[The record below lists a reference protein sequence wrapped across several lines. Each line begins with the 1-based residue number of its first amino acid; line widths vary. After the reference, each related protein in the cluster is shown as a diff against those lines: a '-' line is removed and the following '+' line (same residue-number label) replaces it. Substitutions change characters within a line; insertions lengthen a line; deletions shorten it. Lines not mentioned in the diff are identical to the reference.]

1 MKGLGKEDKVA
12 ALLVYKLLSHLFNN
26 IDHSKVIQVEIF
38 RSINSRVYG
47 LTTPALL
54 FIMSPDCESRNQVS
68 ISISTELHKVSGI
81 LMVFNNYSVSELIK
95 QLPSP

>member
-12 ALLVYKLLSHLFNN
+12 ALLVYKLLSHLVNN
-26 IDHSKVIQVEIF
+26 IDHSKGIQVEIF

-47 LTTPALL
+47 LTTPQALL

-68 ISISTELHKVSGI
+68 ISISTELHKASGI
-81 LMVFNNYSVSELIK
+81 PVVFNNYSVSELIK
-95 QLPSP
+95 